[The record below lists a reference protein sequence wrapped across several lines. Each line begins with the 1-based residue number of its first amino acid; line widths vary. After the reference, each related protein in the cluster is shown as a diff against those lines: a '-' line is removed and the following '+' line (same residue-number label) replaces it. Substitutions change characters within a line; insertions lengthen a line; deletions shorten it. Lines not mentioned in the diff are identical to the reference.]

1 MLNKKYDV
9 SCDIWSAGVILYIL
23 ICGMPPF
30 YGNSDDEIF
39 MNIKLGKYDFKRKII
54 ILSFLLLIAP

>member
-1 MLNKKYDV
+1 VLNKKYDV

>member
-54 ILSFLLLIAP
+54 ILSFL